1 MLAVLVIVLGVV
13 LNVVVGQVLYT
24 EELKSFDA
32 QSRLTVARQQAR
44 FNTLVQGRTLAGS
57 ASAGR
62 TIRCV
67 ERLSYQ
73 RAVAEAIAPPLP
85 YPRRY
90 QHRTLLDK
98 FCNGPRP
105 PARSPPSS
113 PPVPP

>member
-57 ASAGR
+57 ASAGG
-62 TIRCV
+62 TIRSV
-67 ERLSYQ
+67 EPLSYQ
-73 RAVAEAIAPPLP
+73 QAFAEAIATPPP
-85 YPRRY
+85 YQRAY
-90 QHRTLLDK
+90 QNPYLLDHFAK
-98 FCNGPRP
+98 FL
-105 PARSPPSS
+105 
-113 PPVPP
+113 VPP